1 MTLRRMPAP
10 IQSLATLQPAV
21 ISGVDRIAVCG
32 LGLIGGSVVRA
43 LRAAGHAGRITGLD
57 IDAALVRRVKAE
69 GWIDAAAE
77 ANDALFADHDLV
89 VLCQPVGAL
98 LDFVERHA
106 AAMAQGRAVVLDVAS
121 VKSPVAAMLRGQ
133 AAAARFVPSH
143 PIAGKALHGWDAS
156 EAGLFAGKRC
166 ILTPDA
172 ATEPAAIA
180 RASDFWSLLGC
191 QVSTMQAEDH
201 DAIYAAI
208 SHLPQVLTYAY
219 LHSLGSRED
228 AGDWPAY
235 KGSGF
240 SGFTR
245 LGSSDSDLW
254 ADIAIHNRKPLIHE
268 IDCLSDALA
277 LMRHQLSVGDAA
289 ALAESFEMARRFHA
303 QSSAPVD
310 GPPA

>member
-1 MTLRRMPAP
+1 MPA
-10 IQSLATLQPAV
+10 QPASLL
-21 ISGVDRIAVCG
+21 SGAERIAVCG
-32 LGLIGGSVVRA
+32 LGLIGGSIVRG
-43 LRAAGHAGRITGLD
+43 LRAAGYAGHITGLD
-57 IDAALVRRVKAE
+57 TDAALVRRVQAE
-69 GWIDAAAE
+69 GWIDASAE
-77 ANDALFADHDLV
+77 QGDRLFAEHDLV

-98 LDFVERHA
+98 LGFIERHA
-106 AAMAQGRAVVLDVAS
+106 AGMAQGRAVVLDVAS
-121 VKSPVAAMLRGQ
+121 VKAPIAAVLSGQ
-133 AAAARFVPSH
+133 GAVARFVPSH

-172 ATEPAAIA
+172 ATEPAAVA
-180 RASDFWSLLGC
+180 QVRAFWSLLGS

-219 LHSLGSRED
+219 LHSLGSRQD

-245 LGSSDSDLW
+245 LGSSDSGLW

-277 LMRHQLSVGDAA
+277 LMRHQLSVGDSD

-303 QSSAPVD
+303 QSFAPSG
-310 GPPA
+310 GPLA